1 MRLRFRLRREQKGM
15 IFLALIILIV
25 LMLIGTFYFYMRADS
40 IHDRLKID
48 PVVKSLVLVED
59 EGRLLFADLFLCY
72 PESGRGALVTI
83 PENTGGIYDSLKNAD
98 GTRGRVDR
106 IDEVYAERG
115 LDAFKAEVEKLV
127 DQSISFV
134 LEISLSN
141 MERLADLLGGLS
153 VFIQSPVDAR
163 GENGEAW
170 LLPSGS
176 VRLLGDKTRV
186 YMTYR
191 LPDEDDSAVRE
202 RRQTMVVALLSALK
216 ESKSAIL
223 DKKNFAEF
231 SSCFSTNLGKK
242 YFAEFFDII
251 TAIDYERITQL
262 EVTGLSQNI
271 DGKVLLYPFRNGD
284 FIKEVVRR
292 AATSIISSTD
302 RSNDR
307 SYAIEI
313 QNGTRVRGL
322 AHNTQI
328 LLQGAGFD
336 VINTANAPR
345 DDYEE
350 TEILDLV
357 GNPDAAKAIGDFIR
371 CTKITEIA
379 VSQDDDEVDIPN
391 YDFILILGRDFD
403 GRWVH
408 PKN

>member
-1 MRLRFRLRREQKGM
+1 MRLRLRREQKGV

-25 LMLIGTFYFYMRADS
+25 LSLIGTLYFYMRADS

-83 PENTGGIYDSLKNAD
+83 PENTGGIYDSLKDED
-98 GTRGRVDR
+98 GSRGRVDR
-106 IDEVYAERG
+106 IDEVYAEKG
-115 LDAFKAEVEKLV
+115 LAPFKAEVEKLV
-127 DQSISFV
+127 DQKISFV
-134 LEISLSN
+134 LELSLSN

-153 VFIQSPVDAR
+153 VFIPSPIDER
-163 GENGEAW
+163 GEAW

-191 LPDEDDSAVRE
+191 LPDENDSSVRE

-216 ESKSAIL
+216 ANKSVIL

-231 SSCFSTNLGKK
+231 SSCFSTNLSRK

-262 EVTGLSQNI
+262 EVTGLSQNV
-271 DGKVLLYPFRNGD
+271 DGKILLYPFRNGD

-336 VINTANAPR
+336 VINTTNAPR

-371 CTKITEIA
+371 CTKITEISVA
-379 VSQDDDEVDIPN
+379 QDDKDVDVPN
-391 YDFILILGRDFD
+391 YDFILILGSDFD

-408 PKN
+408 GQQ

>member
-1 MRLRFRLRREQKGM
+1 MRLRLRREQKGM

-25 LMLIGTFYFYMRADS
+25 LSLAGTFYFYMRADS

-83 PENTGGIYDSLKNAD
+83 PENTGGIYASLKDED
-98 GTRGRVDR
+98 GSRGRVDR
-106 IDEVYAERG
+106 IDEVYAEKG
-115 LDAFKAEVEKLV
+115 LAPFKAEVEKLV
-127 DQSISFV
+127 DQKISFV

-153 VFIQSPVDAR
+153 VFIPSPVDER

-176 VRLLGDKTRV
+176 VRLLGDKTRA
-186 YMTYR
+186 YMAYR
-191 LPDEDDSAVRE
+191 LPDEDDSSVRE

-216 ESKSAIL
+216 DNKSLIL
-223 DKKNFAEF
+223 DRKNFAEF
-231 SSCFSTNLGKK
+231 SACFSTNLGRK

-262 EVTGLSQNI
+262 EVTGLNQNV
-271 DGKVLLYPFRNGD
+271 DGKILLYPFRNGD

-307 SYAIEI
+307 TYAIEI

-336 VINTANAPR
+336 VINTANAPS
-345 DDYEE
+345 DDYEQ

-371 CTKITEIA
+371 CTKITEVT
-379 VSQDDDEVDIPN
+379 VSQDDKEVDVPN
-391 YDFILILGRDFD
+391 YDFVLILGSDFD
-403 GRWVH
+403 GRWVRAR
-408 PKN
+408 N

>member
-1 MRLRFRLRREQKGM
+1 MRLRLRREQKGM

-25 LMLIGTFYFYMRADS
+25 LSLIGTFYFYMRADS
-40 IHDRLKID
+40 IHDRLKVD
-48 PVVKSLVLVED
+48 PVVKSLVMVED
-59 EGRLLFADLFLCY
+59 EGRLLFSGLFLCY
-72 PESGRGALVTI
+72 PESGRGAFVTI
-83 PENTGGIYDSLKNAD
+83 PENTGGIYASLKDDD
-98 GTRGRVDR
+98 GSRGRVDR
-106 IDEVYAERG
+106 IDEVYAENG
-115 LDAFKAEVEKLV
+115 LAPFKAEVEKLV
-127 DQSISFV
+127 DQKISFV

-153 VFIQSPVDAR
+153 VFIPSPIDER

-191 LPDEDDSAVRE
+191 LPDENDSSVRE

-216 ESKSAIL
+216 DNKSVVL
-223 DKKNFAEF
+223 DRRNFAEF
-231 SSCFSTNLGKK
+231 STCLSTNLNRKD
-242 YFAEFFDII
+242 FAEFFDII

-262 EVTGLSQNI
+262 EVTGLNQNV
-271 DGKVLLYPFRNGD
+271 DGKILLYPFRNGD

-345 DDYEE
+345 DDYEQ

-357 GNPDAAKAIGDFIR
+357 GNHDAAKAIGDFIR
-371 CTKITEIA
+371 CTKITEIS
-379 VSQDDDEVDIPN
+379 VSQEDNEVDVPN
-391 YDFILILGRDFD
+391 YDFILILGNDFD

-408 PKN
+408 GKN